1 MQSTTTGNDD
11 GEALL
16 NILYAGGMKS
26 ITRGGGAWE
35 QCRACMTL
43 VQDNTP
49 FFFCQKRALAFL
61 SECSAYEDNT
71 KGKLSEKSLLNGIM
85 ENIEQGPAR

>member
-1 MQSTTTGNDD
+1 
-11 GEALL
+11 
-16 NILYAGGMKS
+16 
-26 ITRGGGAWE
+26 
-35 QCRACMTL
+35 MTL

>member
-1 MQSTTTGNDD
+1 MSG
-11 GEALL
+11 
-16 NILYAGGMKS
+16 LYDSGSGQHAV
-26 ITRGGGAWE
+26 
-35 QCRACMTL
+35 L
-43 VQDNTP
+43 
-49 FFFCQKRALAFL
+49 FCQKRALAFL